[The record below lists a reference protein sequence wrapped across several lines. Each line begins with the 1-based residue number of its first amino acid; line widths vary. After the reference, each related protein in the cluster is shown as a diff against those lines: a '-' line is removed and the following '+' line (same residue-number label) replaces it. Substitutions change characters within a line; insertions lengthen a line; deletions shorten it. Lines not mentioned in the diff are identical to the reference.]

1 MTIKRFPSQDALS
14 AYLKSHPSER
24 AVAGLKL
31 QKRFAGEVIVL
42 VQSYPDAQTA
52 RQAQLEADAFELESH
67 RLYLKSTNEA
77 ARKRRELE
85 AASVV

>member
-1 MTIKRFPSQDALS
+1 MTIKRFPSQDALT
-14 AYLKSHPSER
+14 AYLKNHPTER

-31 QKRFAGEVIVL
+31 HKRFAGEAIVL
-42 VQSYPDAQTA
+42 MQSYPDAQAA

-67 RLYLKSTNEA
+67 RLYLKSTNDA
-77 ARKRRELE
+77 AKKRRELE